1 MDDQVYPT
9 ISTAICNVAD
19 KHNQSDLIMTK
30 VTSRRVSNYSKNS
43 NYSKIQ
49 ASVSEIRGCF
59 SVVI

>member
-30 VTSRRVSNYSKNS
+30 VTSAVEKVSNYSKNS

-49 ASVSEIRGCF
+49 ASVSEIRGVF
-59 SVVI
+59 PW